1 VNNNKT
7 IKRRKKMAKSGRERK
22 IYLTTIEEK
31 EDPTPDVITNTWIAG
46 ETSNSL
52 DISRETFG
60 GGDKSSTW
68 DDFFAGKGSWS
79 GSASFNLDNS
89 ADEKQITL
97 LNSLV
102 AGTKVLLFIGELD
115 EDEKQSDGIGGTA
128 IITSISETNADGSVS
143 SRDISFQGDG
153 TPSVVEPS

>member
-1 VNNNKT
+1 
-7 IKRRKKMAKSGRERK
+7 MAKSGRQRK
-22 IYLTTIEEK
+22 IYLTTIVEGEGV
-31 EDPTPDVITNTWIAG
+31 DPEITNTWIAG

-60 GGDKSSTW
+60 GGDKSSAW

-89 ADEKQITL
+89 ADKEQITL

-115 EDEKQSDGIGGTA
+115 ENDAQSDGIGGTA

-153 TPSVVEPS
+153 TPDVV

>member
-1 VNNNKT
+1 
-7 IKRRKKMAKSGRERK
+7 MAKSGRERK
-22 IYLTTIEEK
+22 IYLTTIEDEG
-31 EDPTPDVITNTWIAG
+31 EVYEVITNTWIAG

-79 GSASFNLDNS
+79 GSAAFNLDNS
-89 ADEKQITL
+89 ADQEQITL
-97 LNSLV
+97 LTSLV

-115 EDEKQSDGIGGTA
+115 EEYAQSDGIGGTA

-153 TPSVVEPS
+153 EPEVVEPSEPVEGPGGE

>member
-1 VNNNKT
+1 
-7 IKRRKKMAKSGRERK
+7 MAKSGRERK

-31 EDPTPDVITNTWIAG
+31 EEGPDVITNTWIAG

-97 LNSLV
+97 LDSLV

-115 EDEKQSDGIGGTA
+115 EDSKQSDGIGGMA

-153 TPSVVEPS
+153 TPSVAKPE

>member
-1 VNNNKT
+1 
-7 IKRRKKMAKSGRERK
+7 MAKSGRERK
-22 IYLTTIEEK
+22 IYLTTIVEGQDD
-31 EDPTPDVITNTWIAG
+31 DPVITNTWIAG

-89 ADEKQITL
+89 ADAEQITL
-97 LNSLV
+97 LDSLV

-115 EDEKQSDGIGGTA
+115 GEGAKSDGIGGTA

-153 TPSVVEPS
+153 TPSVTKPT

>member
-1 VNNNKT
+1 
-7 IKRRKKMAKSGRERK
+7 MAKSGRERK
-22 IYLTTIEEK
+22 IYLTTIEEV
-31 EDPTPDVITNTWIAG
+31 EEGPDVTTNTWIAG

-89 ADEKQITL
+89 ADEGQITL
-97 LNSLV
+97 LDSLV

-115 EDEKQSDGIGGTA
+115 DDDDAQSDGIGGAA

-153 TPSVVEPS
+153 TPSVVAPSEQ

>member
-1 VNNNKT
+1 
-7 IKRRKKMAKSGRERK
+7 MAKSGRERK
-22 IYLTTIEEK
+22 IYLTTIEEG
-31 EDPTPDVITNTWIAG
+31 EGQEPDVITNTWIAG

-79 GSASFNLDNS
+79 GSAAFNLDNS
-89 ADEKQITL
+89 ADEEQITL

-115 EDEKQSDGIGGTA
+115 DDDAQSDGIGGTA

-153 TPSVVEPS
+153 APEVVEPAEESGED